1 MTVRT
6 SVSFLV
12 LLLIACGATSAAATT
27 VPSMSPSQLIEA
39 ADIVV
44 DGVVIRSETR
54 WVGQRIITFL
64 TVLSGAGPS
73 LTSTQIAVPGGVVGT
88 FAQVVPGTPKLEV
101 GGRYRFYLGAP
112 AGPRLDGGGPTRGI
126 VGLFRGVFAV
136 DDLGR
141 ARPFGEDGL
150 PVVVR

>member
-6 SVSFLV
+6 SVSFLA
-12 LLLIACGATSAAATT
+12 LLLMTGGANSASATT
-27 VPSMSPSQLIEA
+27 VPPMSPSQLTKA

-44 DGVVIRSETR
+44 DGVVVRSETR

-73 LTSTQIAVPGGVVGT
+73 LTTTQLAVPGGVVDR
-88 FAQVVPGTPKLEV
+88 FAQVVPGTPKLEL

-112 AGPRLDGGGPTRGI
+112 TGPRLDGGAPTRGI
-126 VGLFRGVFAV
+126 IGLFRGVFAV
-136 DDLGR
+136 DDRGLVL
-141 ARPFGEDGL
+141 PFGEDGL
-150 PVVVR
+150 PMVVQ